1 MKKKRLG
8 TCVLI
13 GGCILLILFV
23 AGTFVWTSYTR
34 SGALCV
40 MILKALDIKDV
51 FLVGFGSCVAGL
63 AVDLYMLAR
72 LLSDSQEDESR
83 KDDAKIETPKK
94 ETTKIEND
102 AN

>member
-8 TCVLI
+8 ISVLI

-23 AGTFVWTSYTR
+23 AGAFVWTSYTR

-51 FLVGFGSCVAGL
+51 FLVGFASCVAGL

-72 LLSDSQEDESR
+72 LLSGSQEDEGR
-83 KDDAKIETPKK
+83 RDDDKRNDENR
-94 ETTKIEND
+94 ND